1 MQNIKIKDNPQPFI
15 NQDKLFKAYKI
26 AGINRECVEV
36 MNEFVIN
43 LLTNL
48 HTTYLGNYL
57 KTKEDVEGHYNWCF
71 NKTVSN
77 FSYLNYKEKYS
88 KELKDYFFAHAL
100 GYIYTN
106 KNYKFNDNED
116 LVLDTLFYNMI
127 LDYFTQKTD
136 KELIVM
142 IELYSIMKICLF

>member
-26 AGINRECVEV
+26 AGINRECVEI
-36 MNEFVIN
+36 MNEFITN

-57 KTKEDVEGHYNWCF
+57 KTDKDIEGHYNWCF
-71 NKTVSN
+71 TKTISK
-77 FSYLNYKEKYS
+77 FKYLDYKEKYS
-88 KELKDYFFAHAL
+88 TELKDYFFVHAIA
-100 GYIYTN
+100 YIYSN
-106 KNYKFNDNED
+106 KNYNYNDNED
-116 LVLDTLFYNMI
+116 LNLDLHFYNMI
-127 LDYFTQKTD
+127 LDFFSQKTD

-142 IELYSIMKICLF
+142 VELYSIMKICLF